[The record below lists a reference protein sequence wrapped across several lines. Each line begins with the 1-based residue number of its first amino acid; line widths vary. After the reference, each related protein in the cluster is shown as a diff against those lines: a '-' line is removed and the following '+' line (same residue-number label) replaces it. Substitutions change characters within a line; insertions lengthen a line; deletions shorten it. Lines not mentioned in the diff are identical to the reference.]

1 MIRRFKQLLQTTRRV
16 ERMKICRDGRKSN
29 VGRRDD
35 DRCYGTHINSVHNNI
50 IIRMLIMDYIDVYN
64 CVIHR
69 YINILFF
76 RIVEIDAFIVYSL

>member
-1 MIRRFKQLLQTTRRV
+1 MIRRSKQLLQTTRRV

-29 VGRRDD
+29 DD
-35 DRCYGTHINSVHNNI
+35 DRCYGTHLNSVHNNI